1 MKNRFAAHPMAQHI
15 SMMSNVLF
23 SLLFLWGTHAT
34 ARLLPDEQ
42 NNVDIYRKCSP
53 SVVNI
58 TSITL
63 SQNFFF
69 DVIPQTGQGSG
80 AIIRAEGYILTN
92 NHVVGNAQK
101 VEVTLNDKS
110 TFPAHV
116 VGNDPDSDI
125 AILRI
130 MAKNKALTPL
140 EFGEPDS
147 LSVGQKVLAIG
158 NPFGLGGSLSVGVI
172 SSLGRDIRTPS
183 DRLVKDV
190 IQTDAAIN
198 PGNSGGPLLD
208 SSGKLI
214 GINTQIVSRSGGNEG
229 IGFAISIKTVKKII
243 DQLIRYGRVLRPEL
257 GIIEGVG
264 MPATF
269 LAQLD
274 IKIPTEQGVMIT
286 EMVEGSPADNV
297 GLHPATQE
305 LVWGF
310 RRIPANGDVIFQLD
324 DTRVT
329 TMRDILDYINDK
341 KTGDSVTVH
350 FARGKVKKTV
360 SVKLS
365 LPTELKRRSL

>member
-1 MKNRFAAHPMAQHI
+1 M
-15 SMMSNVLF
+15 
-23 SLLFLWGTHAT
+23 LLTSWCSVAT

-69 DVIPQTGQGSG
+69 DVIPQTGQYPAPSSG
-80 AIIRAEGYILTN
+80 EGYILTN

-101 VEVTLNDKS
+101 VEVTLNDKT
-110 TFPAHV
+110 TFPGSV
-116 VGNDPDSDI
+116 VGNYSDSDI

-130 MAKNKALTPL
+130 MTKNKSLTPL
-140 EFGEPDS
+140 EFGDPDS
-147 LSVGQKVLAIG
+147 LAVGQKVLAIG

-208 SSGKLI
+208 STGKLI

-243 DQLIRYGRVLRPEL
+243 DQLIRYGSVLRPEL
-257 GIIEGVG
+257 GIVEGVG
-264 MPATF
+264 MPANF
-269 LAQLD
+269 LAQLN

-286 EMVEGSPADNV
+286 EMVEGSPADV
-297 GLHPATQE
+297 AGLHPATQE

-310 RRIPANGDVIFQLD
+310 RRIPANG
-324 DTRVT
+324 
-329 TMRDILDYINDK
+329 M
-341 KTGDSVTVH
+341 
-350 FARGKVKKTV
+350 
-360 SVKLS
+360 
-365 LPTELKRRSL
+365 